1 MIQSFAACSARF
13 GYADAEFDRLNGMLA
28 DTGRWRWFG
37 VADKIRI
44 DPKDVDRYVA
54 GLAKFGAYGETGVWR
69 TVYSPEWVQA
79 QDQVAGWCTEAGLEV
94 HRDEVGNVW
103 GRLAGR
109 EPGKSIVSGS
119 HIDSQRPGGRFDGA
133 LGVISALAAVR
144 ALKEQ
149 FGQPKRTLEVLSLCE
164 EEASRFPASNFLGS
178 RAITG
183 AITPKDAEQMV
194 GYGGETMADAMRAIG
209 LDPAKLPDARR
220 DDIEVF
226 IELHIEQGPIL
237 EQAGVSVGV
246 VPAINGIRHYV
257 VELTGRADHAGA
269 RPMDLRR
276 DPMAGAAEITLGVI
290 DTALRMGRPAV
301 TTVGRMEVEPNG
313 PAIVPERVTFTVD
326 ARHSDPEMRERLYQQ
341 HEAWMQTVAAR
352 RGLEL
357 SWSITTDLAPLVC
370 DPGIVRTLQESAT
383 EQDVPFLT
391 MPSGAVHDTQR
402 MANIA
407 RVAMIFVQSKGGRSH
422 TPAELTSTEDAV
434 AGIQVLAGALHR
446 LAY

>member
-1 MIQSFAACSARF
+1 MT
-13 GYADAEFDRLNGMLA
+13 DE
-28 DTGRWRWFG
+28 
-37 VADKIRI
+37 IRI
-44 DPKDVDRYVA
+44 DPAEMDRYVA
-54 GLAKFGAYGETGVWR
+54 GLARFGAYGETGVWR
-69 TVYSPEWVQA
+69 TVYSPEWMAA
-79 QDQVAGWCTEAGLEV
+79 QDQVAEWCREAGLEV
-94 HRDEVGNVW
+94 SRDAVGNVW
-103 GRLAGR
+103 GRLAGT

-133 LGVISALAAVR
+133 LGVISALAAVA
-144 ALKEQ
+144 ALKQQ
-149 FGQPKRTLEVLSLCE
+149 FGTPRRTLEVLSLCE

-183 AITPKDAEQMV
+183 AITPQDAEEML
-194 GYGGETMADAMRAIG
+194 GYDGQSMADAMRAIG
-209 LDPAKLPDARR
+209 LDPARLPEARR
-220 DDIEVF
+220 NDIDTF

-237 EQAGVSVGV
+237 EQAGVPVGV

-301 TTVGRMEVEPNG
+301 TTVGRMDVEPNG
-313 PAIVPERVTFTVD
+313 PAIVPERVTFTID
-326 ARHSDPEMRERLYQQ
+326 ARHSDPDTRNRLYRM
-341 HEAWMQTVAAR
+341 HEEWIRAVAAR
-352 RGLEL
+352 RGLDV
-357 SWSITTDLAPLVC
+357 SWSITTDLEPLVC
-370 DPGIVRTLQESAT
+370 DPTIVETLQAAAT
-383 EQDVPFLT
+383 DQGIAFLT

-422 TPAELTSTEDAV
+422 TPAEFTTTEDAV
-434 AGIQVLAGALHR
+434 AGVRVLASALHR

>member
-1 MIQSFAACSARF
+1 MSDQ
-13 GYADAEFDRLNGMLA
+13 
-28 DTGRWRWFG
+28 
-37 VADKIRI
+37 IRI
-44 DPKDVDRYVA
+44 DPSLVDRYITE
-54 GLAKFGAYGETGVWR
+54 LARFGAYGETGVWR
-69 TVYSPEWVQA
+69 TVYSPEWVAA
-79 QDQVAGWCTEAGLEV
+79 QDKVAQWCQEAGLEV
-94 HRDEVGNVW
+94 WRDAVGNVW

-133 LGVISALAAVR
+133 LGVIAALTAVR

-149 FGQPKRTLEVLSLCE
+149 FGQPRRTLEILSLCE

-183 AITPKDAEQMV
+183 AISQQDAEQMI
-194 GYGGETMADAMRAIG
+194 GYDGESMAEAMRDAG
-209 LDPAKLPDARR
+209 LDPAKLPEARR
-220 DDIEVF
+220 DDIDTF

-237 EQAGVSVGV
+237 EQAGIPVGV

-257 VELTGRADHAGA
+257 VELRGRADHAGA
-269 RPMDLRR
+269 RPMDNRR

-313 PAIVPERVTFTVD
+313 PAIVPERVTFTID
-326 ARHSDPEMRERLYQQ
+326 ARHSDPQLRDWLYQQ
-341 HEAWMQTVAAR
+341 HEAWIRAVAAR
-352 RGLEL
+352 RGLEA
-357 SWSITTDLAPLVC
+357 SWTITTDLAPLIC
-370 DPGIVRTLQESAT
+370 DPTIVSTLQSSA
-383 EQDVPFLT
+383 EAQQVPYLT

-402 MANIA
+402 MADIA
-407 RVAMIFVQSKGGRSH
+407 RVAMVFVQSKGGRSH
-422 TPAELTSTEDAV
+422 TPVEFTTTEDAA
-434 AGIQVLAGALHR
+434 AGVRVLAGALHQ

>member
-1 MIQSFAACSARF
+1 MTAEIQIDAA
-13 GYADAEFDRLNGMLA
+13 N
-28 DTGRWRWFG
+28 
-37 VADKIRI
+37 I
-44 DPKDVDRYVA
+44 DRYITDLA
-54 GLAKFGAYGETGVWR
+54 GFGAYGETGVWR
-69 TVYSPEWVQA
+69 TVYSPEWVAA
-79 QDQVAGWCTEAGLEV
+79 QGQIASWCAEIGLEV
-94 HRDEVGNVW
+94 RQDAVGNVW
-103 GRLAGR
+103 GKLAGS

-133 LGVISALAAVR
+133 LGVISALAAIRV
-144 ALKEQ
+144 LKEQ
-149 FGQPKRTLEVLSLCE
+149 FGTPKRTLEVVSLCE

-183 AITPKDAEQMV
+183 AITPEDAETMM
-194 GYGGETMADAMRAIG
+194 GYDGETMADAMRDVG
-209 LDPAKLPDARR
+209 LDHSRLPDARR
-220 DDIEVF
+220 DDIDTF

-237 EQAGVSVGV
+237 EQAGVPVGV

-301 TTVGRMEVEPNG
+301 TTVGRMQVEPNG
-313 PAIVPERVTFTVD
+313 PAIVPERVTFTID
-326 ARHSDPEMRERLYQQ
+326 ARHSDPATRDRLYQA
-341 HEAWMQTVAAR
+341 HEDWIRAVATR
-352 RGLEL
+352 RGLDAG
-357 SWSITTDLAPLVC
+357 WSITTDLPPLVC
-370 DPGIVRTLQESAT
+370 DTGIVETLQSAAS
-383 EQDVPFLT
+383 EQNVPFLT

-422 TPAELTSTEDAV
+422 TPAEFTTTEDAV
-434 AGIQVLAGALHR
+434 AGIKVLAGALHQ

>member
-1 MIQSFAACSARF
+1 MTAEIQ
-13 GYADAEFDRLNGMLA
+13 
-28 DTGRWRWFG
+28 
-37 VADKIRI
+37 I
-44 DPKDVDRYVA
+44 DPADVDRYVTE
-54 GLAKFGAYGETGVWR
+54 LARFGAYGQTGVWR
-69 TVYSPEWVQA
+69 TVYSPEWVAA
-79 QDQVAGWCTEAGLEV
+79 QDQVAAWCAESGFEV
-94 HRDEVGNVW
+94 RRDAVGNVW
-103 GRLAGR
+103 GRLAGS
-109 EPGKSIVSGS
+109 ESGKSIVSGS

-149 FGQPKRTLEVLSLCE
+149 FGVPKRTLEVLSLCE

-183 AITPKDAEQMV
+183 AITAQDAEQMV
-194 GYGGETMADAMRAIG
+194 GYDGKTMADAMRAVG
-209 LDPAKLPDARR
+209 LDPARLPEAQR
-220 DDIEVF
+220 DDIDTF

-237 EQAGVSVGV
+237 EQAGVPVGI

-257 VELTGRADHAGA
+257 VVLAGRADHAGA
-269 RPMDLRR
+269 RPMDVRR

-313 PAIVPERVTFTVD
+313 PAIVPERVTFTID
-326 ARHSDPEMRERLYQQ
+326 ARHSNPETRNRLYQA
-341 HEAWMQTVAAR
+341 HEAWIQAVADR
-352 RGLEL
+352 REL
-357 SWSITTDLAPLVC
+357 DASWSITTDLPPLVC
-370 DPGIVRTLQESAT
+370 DPGIVETLQTAAT
-383 EQDVPFLT
+383 EQNVEFLT

-422 TPAELTSTEDAV
+422 TPAELTTTEDAV
-434 AGIQVLAGALHR
+434 AGIRVLAGALHR

>member
-1 MIQSFAACSARF
+1 MKGLGVVGAIQ
-13 GYADAEFDRLNGMLA
+13 
-28 DTGRWRWFG
+28 
-37 VADKIRI
+37 I
-44 DPKDVDRYVA
+44 DPHEVDRYISK
-54 GLAKFGAYGETGVWR
+54 LAAFGAHGQTGVWR
-69 TVYSPEWVQA
+69 TVYSPEWVAA
-79 QDQVAGWCTEAGLEV
+79 QDQIASWCAEAGLEV
-94 HRDEVGNVW
+94 RRDAVGNVW
-103 GRLAGR
+103 GKLAGT

-133 LGVISALAAVR
+133 LGVISALTAVR

-149 FGQPKRTLEVLSLCE
+149 YGVPKRTLEILSLCE

-183 AITPKDAEQMV
+183 TLSAGDAEQMI
-194 GYGGETMADAMRAIG
+194 GYDGETLAEAMRAVG
-209 LDPAKLPDARR
+209 LDPERLPEAQR
-220 DDIEVF
+220 DDIDTF

-237 EQAGVSVGV
+237 EQADVAVGV

-257 VELTGRADHAGA
+257 VELTGRSDHAGA

-276 DPMAGAAEITLGVI
+276 DPMAGAAEIMLGII

-313 PAIVPERVTFTVD
+313 PAIVPERVTFTID
-326 ARHSDPEMRERLYQQ
+326 ARHSDPETRIRLYQA
-341 HEAWMQTVAAR
+341 HEEWMRAVAAR
-352 RGLEL
+352 RGLDV
-357 SWSITTDLAPLVC
+357 SWTITTDLEPLVC
-370 DPGIVRTLQESAT
+370 DKEIVQTLQTAAT

-402 MANIA
+402 MADVA
-407 RVAMIFVQSKGGRSH
+407 RVAMIFVRSQGGRSH
-422 TPAELTSTEDAV
+422 TPAEFTTTEDAV
-434 AGIQVLAGALHR
+434 AGIRVLAGALHR

>member
-1 MIQSFAACSARF
+1 M
-13 GYADAEFDRLNGMLA
+13 ADA
-28 DTGRWRWFG
+28 
-37 VADKIRI
+37 IRI
-44 DPKDVDRYVA
+44 DKSAVERYITE
-54 GLAKFGAYGETGVWR
+54 LSQFGAHGETGVWR
-69 TVYSPEWVQA
+69 TVYSPEWVAA
-79 QDQVAGWCTEAGLEV
+79 QDQIATWCDDAGLEV
-94 HRDEVGNVW
+94 SRDAAGNVW
-103 GRLAGR
+103 GKLAGR
-109 EPGKSIVSGS
+109 EQGKSIVSGS

-133 LGVISALAAVR
+133 LGVISALLAVR

-149 FGQPKRTLEVLSLCE
+149 FGTPRRTLEVLSLCE

-183 AITPKDAEQMV
+183 TLSLQDAEEMRS
-194 GYGGETMADAMRAIG
+194 YDGETLADVMRGVG
-209 LDPAKLPDARR
+209 LDPERLREAQR
-220 DDIEVF
+220 DDVDTF

-237 EQAGVSVGV
+237 EQAGVPVGV

-313 PAIVPERVTFTVD
+313 PAIVPESVTFTID
-326 ARHSDPEMRERLYQQ
+326 ARHSDPAMRRRLYDA
-341 HEAWMQTVAAR
+341 HENWMRAVAAR
-352 RGLEL
+352 RGLDV
-357 SWSITTDLAPLVC
+357 SWTITTDLDPLIC
-370 DPGIVRTLQESAT
+370 DAGIVETLETAAN

-422 TPAELTSTEDAV
+422 TPAEFTTTDDAV
-434 AGIQVLAGALHR
+434 SGAKVLAAALHK

>member
-1 MIQSFAACSARF
+1 MLEPTNDWYMQVMNDGRPSVTDAIRIDSSEVERYISELARF
-13 GYADAEFDRLNGMLA
+13 GAH
-28 DTGRWRWFG
+28 
-37 VADKIRI
+37 
-44 DPKDVDRYVA
+44 
-54 GLAKFGAYGETGVWR
+54 GETGVWR
-69 TVYSPEWVQA
+69 TVYSPEWVAA
-79 QDQVAGWCTEAGLEV
+79 QDQIAAWCNDAGLEV
-94 HRDEVGNVW
+94 TRDAAGNVW
-103 GRLAGR
+103 GKLTGR
-109 EPGKSIVSGS
+109 EAGKSIVSGS

-133 LGVISALAAVR
+133 LGVISALHAVS

-149 FGQPKRTLEVLSLCE
+149 FGRPLRTLEVLSLCE

-183 AITPKDAEQMV
+183 ALTPADAE
-194 GYGGETMADAMRAIG
+194 AMRSYDGESLAEVMRSVG
-209 LDPAKLPDARR
+209 LDPARLPDAQR
-220 DDIEVF
+220 DDIDIF

-237 EQAGVSVGV
+237 EQAGVPVGV

-313 PAIVPERVTFTVD
+313 PAIVPQRVTFTID
-326 ARHSDPEMRERLYQQ
+326 ARHSDPEMRHRLYDA
-341 HEAWMQTVAAR
+341 HEAWIQAVASR
-352 RGLEL
+352 RGLDA
-357 SWSITTDLAPLVC
+357 SWTITTDLDPLVC
-370 DPGIVRTLQESAT
+370 DAGIVETLQTAAN
-383 EQDVPFLT
+383 EQGVPYRT

-407 RVAMIFVQSKGGRSH
+407 RVAMVFVQSKGGRSH
-422 TPAELTSTEDAV
+422 TPAELTTTDDAV
-434 AGIQVLAGALHR
+434 AGVKVLAGALHK